1 MNPGQRPPART
12 VIVVGA
18 GLVGLCCAWWLQRR
32 GHRVLLVESAQG
44 ASGSSAALGVL
55 MAQVFHRSSGRAWR
69 LRQQSLALWQA
80 WRQELAGRG
89 RPIAWREG
97 LLVLA
102 ADAEEAERLQRLQ
115 GERAQQGLPL
125 EWWGPERLE
134 QLSPPPPGPALGAL
148 HSLRD
153 GQLDPT
159 QAMEAF
165 HSDATASGL
174 TSRIDTVTAVER
186 ARGSG
191 GWQAVL
197 ASGLRLEAEWLVLC
211 AGTASAGLLEPLL
224 KPAQLLEPVLGQA
237 LELELPTAMA
247 AGGWGWPGALVWQG
261 VNLVP
266 RPDLPGGRRF
276 WLGATLEPGRQGDP
290 RALEE
295 LRALGGQAPAWLL
308 EAKER
313 RRWEG
318 LRARPVGRP
327 APWLEP
333 VAPGL
338 LVATGHYRNGVLLAP
353 ATAQWVAEQIERD
366 PPEGAVQRKQKPP
379 CPKDRGERGI
389 KGPGDRPPDLTC
401 SR

>member
-1 MNPGQRPPART
+1 MNQGQRPPART

-18 GLVGLCCAWWLQRR
+18 GLVGLSCAWWLQRR

-44 ASGSSAALGVL
+44 EGGSAAALGVL

-80 WRQELAGRG
+80 WRQELADRG

-102 ADAEEAERLQRLQ
+102 ADNAEAERLQRLQ
-115 GERAQQGLPL
+115 AERAQQGFPL
-125 EWWGPERLE
+125 EWWEPERLE

-148 HSLRD
+148 HSPRD

-174 TSRIDTVTAVER
+174 TSRIDTVAAVER

-211 AGTASAGLLEPLL
+211 AGAASAALLEPAAGVEGQ
-224 KPAQLLEPVLGQA
+224 PPLLEPVLGQA
-237 LELELPTAMA
+237 LELELPKAVA

-295 LRALGGQAPAWLL
+295 LRTLGGQAPAWLR
-308 EAKER
+308 ESAER
-313 RRWEG
+313 RRWQG

-353 ATAQWVAEQIERD
+353 ATAQWVAEQIE
-366 PPEGAVQRKQKPP
+366 G
-379 CPKDRGERGI
+379 G
-389 KGPGDRPPDLTC
+389 GP
-401 SR
+401 

>member
-18 GLVGLCCAWWLQRR
+18 GLVGLSCAWWLQRR

-44 ASGSSAALGVL
+44 EGGSAAALGLL

-69 LRQQSLALWQA
+69 LRQQSLALWTA
-80 WRQELAGRG
+80 WRQELADRG

-102 ADAEEAERLQRLQ
+102 ADSAEAERLQRLQ
-115 GERAQQGLPL
+115 AERAQQGLPL
-125 EWWGPERLE
+125 EWWEPERLE

-148 HSLRD
+148 HSPRD

-174 TSRIDTVTAVER
+174 TSRIDTVAAVER

-211 AGTASAGLLEPLL
+211 AGTGSAALLEPAAAVDGQ
-224 KPAQLLEPVLGQA
+224 PPLLEPVLGQA
-237 LELELPTAMA
+237 LELELPTALA
-247 AGGWGWPGALVWQG
+247 AGGWNWPGALVWQG

-295 LRALGGQAPAWLL
+295 LRTLGGQAPAWLR
-308 EAKER
+308 ESGER
-313 RRWEG
+313 RRWQG
-318 LRARPVGRP
+318 LRARPAGRP

-353 ATAQWVAEQIERD
+353 ATAAWVGARV
-366 PPEGAVQRKQKPP
+366 EGGAGTGTP
-379 CPKDRGERGI
+379 
-389 KGPGDRPPDLTC
+389 
-401 SR
+401 

>member
-18 GLVGLCCAWWLQRR
+18 GLVGLSCAWLLQRR

-44 ASGSSAALGVL
+44 EGGSAAALGVL

-69 LRQQSLALWQA
+69 LRQQSLALWQT
-80 WRQELAGRG
+80 WRQELADRG

-97 LLVLA
+97 LLLLA
-102 ADAEEAERLQRLQ
+102 ADDEEAERLQGLQ
-115 GERAQQGLPL
+115 RERARQGLPL
-125 EWWGPERLE
+125 EWWSPERLH
-134 QLSPPPPGPALGAL
+134 LLTPSPPGPALGAL
-148 HSLRD
+148 HSPQD

-174 TSRIDTVTAVER
+174 TSRTDTVTAVER
-186 ARGSG
+186 TRGAG

-211 AGTASAGLLEPLL
+211 AGTASAGLLEPLR
-224 KPAQLLEPVLGQA
+224 KPAADIGEQPHLLEPVLGQA
-237 LELELPTAMA
+237 LELELPTAVA
-247 AGGWGWPGALVWQG
+247 AGGWSWPGALVWQG

-295 LRALGGQAPAWLL
+295 LRTLGGQAPAWLL

-327 APWLEP
+327 APWLEQ

-353 ATAQWVAEQIERD
+353 ATAQWVAEQIERE
-366 PPEGAVQRKQKPP
+366 PPEGAVP
-379 CPKDRGERGI
+379 
-389 KGPGDRPPDLTC
+389 
-401 SR
+401 

>member
-1 MNPGQRPPART
+1 MTQGRQPPART

-18 GLVGLCCAWWLQRR
+18 GLVGLSCAWWLQRR

-44 ASGSSAALGVL
+44 EGGSAAALGVL
-55 MAQVFHRSSGRAWR
+55 MAQVFHRSRGRAWR
-69 LRQQSLALWQA
+69 LRQQSLALWHT
-80 WRQELAGRG
+80 WRQDLAGRG

-97 LLVLA
+97 LLLLA
-102 ADAEEAERLQRLQ
+102 ADSGEAERLQRLQ
-115 GERAQQGLPL
+115 GERAPQGVPL
-125 EWWGPERLE
+125 EWWGPEQLE
-134 QLSPPPPGPALGAL
+134 PLRPAPPGPAVGAL
-148 HSLRD
+148 HSPRD

-174 TSRIDTVTAVER
+174 TSRIDTVAALER

-211 AGTASAGLLEPLL
+211 AGAASAALLEPLL
-224 KPAQLLEPVLGQA
+224 NPAGGLNQPLLEPVLVQA
-237 LELELPTAMA
+237 LELELPTALA
-247 AGGWGWPGALVWQG
+247 AGGWNWPGALVWQG

-276 WLGATLEPGRQGDP
+276 WLGATLEAGRQGDP
-290 RALEE
+290 HALAA
-295 LRALGGQAPAWLL
+295 LRTLGGGAPAWLR
-308 EAKER
+308 ESGER
-313 RRWEG
+313 RRWQG
-318 LRARPVGRP
+318 LRARPAGRP
-327 APWLEP
+327 APWLEQ

-353 ATAQWVAEQIERD
+353 ATAQWVAEQIE
-366 PPEGAVQRKQKPP
+366 G
-379 CPKDRGERGI
+379 G
-389 KGPGDRPPDLTC
+389 
-401 SR
+401 